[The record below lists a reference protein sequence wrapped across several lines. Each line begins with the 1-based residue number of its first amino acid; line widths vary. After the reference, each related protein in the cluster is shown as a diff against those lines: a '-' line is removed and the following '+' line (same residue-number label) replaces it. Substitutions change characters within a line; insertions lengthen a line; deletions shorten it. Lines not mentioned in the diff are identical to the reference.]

1 MKFKRLTNL
10 RHPARPAAFTLI
22 ELLVVI
28 AIIAILAGLL
38 LPALQQAKIKAQAMK
53 CMSNLRQLQYVWQ
66 LYTVDSQE
74 RVCSSAYRDPVEP
87 TAWVDGWLNFNG
99 GDPDNTDLATLKDPN
114 RAKFASYLQAVEVY
128 KCPADLSAVQV
139 GTAKVPRIRSMSMS
153 QAFGG
158 PGDWLDPAGF
168 GANGSSKKYR
178 VFMKTSDIV
187 NPVMSWMLLD
197 EHPDSMNAGGF
208 GNTMVESPGAARIV
222 DFPASFHNG
231 AGGISFADGHSEVHK
246 WVDGRTKPKP
256 LYNNALQLNVASPNN
271 RDMIWLSDRT
281 TTLNR

>member
-1 MKFKRLTNL
+1 MKFKPLVHPLRLS
-10 RHPARPAAFTLI
+10 RAAGFTLI

-74 RVCSSAYRDPVEP
+74 RVCSSAYRNPVEP
-87 TAWVDGWLNFNG
+87 TAWVNGWLDFNPG
-99 GDPDNTDLATLKDPN
+99 NADNTDLGTLKDPN
-114 RAKFASYLQAVEVY
+114 RAKFAPYLQSQEVY
-128 KCPADLSAVQV
+128 KCPADMSAVTV
-139 GTAKVPRIRSMSMS
+139 GGNKVPRIRSMSMS

-168 GANGSSKKYR
+168 QANVTSKKYR

-208 GNTMVESPGAARIV
+208 GNTMVESPGSARIV

-231 AGGISFADGHSEVHK
+231 AGGISFADGHAEVHK
-246 WVDGRTKPKP
+246 WLDSRTKPRPK
-256 LYNNALQLNVASPNN
+256 YNNDLPLNVASPNN
-271 RDMIWLSDRT
+271 PDMIWLSDRT
-281 TTLNR
+281 TVLNR